1 MADEPCD
8 LHEESV
14 KEASPLGRDS
24 NAEAQL
30 SGDPSVVDQLRRVLQ
45 RDYRDFAA
53 ACRKT
58 VLEQKREHKQEAKA
72 LERLQLLEQ
81 LRDVL
86 SESCQKTRQRRSSA
100 MRLSRLQEEVRV
112 EVRKAQL
119 RAKDPS
125 EKGAP
130 LFAQGIPYLR
140 SRLFAAQVRRRT
152 GLENKRLLS
161 SCTATWSCH
170 GANASCSAIVGLDL
184 LEGGAERAGG
194 A

>member
-119 RAKDPS
+119 RAKEERREQAGRELLQRCESEALAKHVTQQKLLREMSLRRQELAQDP
-125 EKGAP
+125 E
-130 LFAQGIPYLR
+130 R
-140 SRLFAAQVRRRT
+140 
-152 GLENKRLLS
+152 
-161 SCTATWSCH
+161 
-170 GANASCSAIVGLDL
+170 
-184 LEGGAERAGG
+184 AERHPFVA
-194 A
+194 ASSRRAFELSWPKTLRQ